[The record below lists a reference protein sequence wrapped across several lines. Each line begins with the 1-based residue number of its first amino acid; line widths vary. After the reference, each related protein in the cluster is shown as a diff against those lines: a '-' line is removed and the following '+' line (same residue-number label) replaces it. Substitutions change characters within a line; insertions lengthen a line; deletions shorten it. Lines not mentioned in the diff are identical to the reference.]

1 MDTNTSDG
9 NDSFDWSRIN
19 FTKAESFSWFVV
31 IVAELLVT
39 FILNLITIIVF
50 AKQRQLQRRSTYL
63 IIHLAIVDLLV
74 GAVSGPLCLTPPLTN
89 VSLEYLR
96 SILGRLFPIASA
108 TTLTAISLER
118 LHVTFCPFR
127 HLTVKKRAYVE
138 TIFVIWVISISLE
151 IIQTF
156 AMQRNLF
163 SISAIVYFSYFSSVI
178 IIISVSYFSICI
190 KVRRSRH
197 LQHESMAIR
206 NRERRLTTSL
216 IVVTF
221 ASLLTLSP
229 VFIYVTIQIFFSVP
243 ELSPTKASGIRFFLA
258 GVLSLGL
265 NSSINPLIYSIT
277 NSEFRTGLARIC
289 CRRHQRHPIHAIP
302 AVSPGSFRLR
312 EFRRQ

>member
-1 MDTNTSDG
+1 
-9 NDSFDWSRIN
+9 
-19 FTKAESFSWFVV
+19 
-31 IVAELLVT
+31 
-39 FILNLITIIVF
+39 
-50 AKQRQLQRRSTYL
+50 
-63 IIHLAIVDLLV
+63 
-74 GAVSGPLCLTPPLTN
+74 
-89 VSLEYLR
+89 
-96 SILGRLFPIASA
+96 
-108 TTLTAISLER
+108 
-118 LHVTFCPFR
+118 
-127 HLTVKKRAYVE
+127 
-138 TIFVIWVISISLE
+138 
-151 IIQTF
+151 
-156 AMQRNLF
+156 MQRNLF
-163 SISAIVYFSYFSSVI
+163 SITAIVYFSYFSSVI

-206 NRERRLTTSL
+206 NREKRLTTSL
-216 IVVTF
+216 IIVTF

-289 CRRHQRHPIHAIP
+289 CRRHRRHPIHAIP

-312 EFRRQ
+312 EFRRP

>member
-127 HLTVKKRAYVE
+127 HLTVKKRAYVKA
-138 TIFVIWVISISLE
+138 IDAIWMISTSLE

-156 AMQRNLF
+156 YQCNRVFLLFFKCHYNYFNL
-163 SISAIVYFSYFSSVI
+163 
-178 IIISVSYFSICI
+178 VSFDMY
-190 KVRRSRH
+190 
-197 LQHESMAIR
+197 
-206 NRERRLTTSL
+206 
-216 IVVTF
+216 
-221 ASLLTLSP
+221 
-229 VFIYVTIQIFFSVP
+229 
-243 ELSPTKASGIRFFLA
+243 
-258 GVLSLGL
+258 
-265 NSSINPLIYSIT
+265 
-277 NSEFRTGLARIC
+277 
-289 CRRHQRHPIHAIP
+289 
-302 AVSPGSFRLR
+302 
-312 EFRRQ
+312 